1 MATGRIVTLTTDF
14 GQRDPFVGIV
24 KGVILG
30 ICRDAMLFDLTHEI
44 APIDILEGA
53 FALESACRFFPMG
66 TIHLAVVDP
75 GVGGRR
81 RALALESGGHY
92 FVGPDNGLF
101 SFVLMTD
108 EWSAVAIEAPAYR
121 RSEVSRT
128 FHGRDVFAP
137 AAGHLAAGVPL
148 GHLGPRI
155 TDPTRLP
162 IPRCK
167 RTGDEIV
174 GEVGAGGAAIGAYTV
189 RVNGSSHSRTGH
201 GSTTKVPGV
210 VSVKRAPAAMPSSV
224 RSSAYL
230 PRDGV
235 PIPEIRLPTL
245 QYTHVPFTC
254 STGWITCGPCS
265 TMRSMCANAVSSV
278 MN

>member
-30 ICRDAMLFDLTHEI
+30 ICRDTILVDLTHEI
-44 APIDILEGA
+44 APFDILEGA
-53 FALESACRFFPMG
+53 VALESAWRFFPMG

-162 IPRCK
+162 VPRCK

-174 GEVGAGGAAIGAYTV
+174 GEVIGTDRFGNLLTSVTTHMVSELAPDGAIEVALAGEKISGLASSYEDTPPGVAAAIVGSSGRLEIFVRNASARAALGAAPGAQVTI
-189 RVNGSSHSRTGH
+189 RRLGSGR
-201 GSTTKVPGV
+201 
-210 VSVKRAPAAMPSSV
+210 
-224 RSSAYL
+224 
-230 PRDGV
+230 
-235 PIPEIRLPTL
+235 RL
-245 QYTHVPFTC
+245 
-254 STGWITCGPCS
+254 
-265 TMRSMCANAVSSV
+265 
-278 MN
+278 